1 MSIDTSTAAK
11 VAKLAR
17 IAVDDA
23 ALPALTE
30 EVSPILGFIEHL
42 NEVDVDGVT
51 LPFHCIAIADGSR
64 NIEVGAEV
72 TVSSTRRFGRLE
84 ASRVSRRAG

>member
-1 MSIDTSTAAK
+1 MTPQALGVVTSF
-11 VAKLAR
+11 
-17 IAVDDA
+17 D
-23 ALPALTE
+23 P
-30 EVSPILGFIEHL
+30 EVGLG
-42 NEVDVDGVT
+42 EVDVDGVT

-84 ASRVSRRAG
+84 ASRVSRRAD

>member
-1 MSIDTSTAAK
+1 MTPQAYGVVTSFDPEVGLGE
-11 VAKLAR
+11 VA
-17 IAVDDA
+17 
-23 ALPALTE
+23 
-30 EVSPILGFIEHL
+30 
-42 NEVDVDGVT
+42 VDGVT

-72 TVSSTRRFGRLE
+72 TVSSTRRFGRVE